1 MYTTKNSF
9 PEKSRLQIITI
20 LQQNLADAT
29 DLMIQAKQAHWNV
42 KGPSFIAL
50 HELFDKVSEDTEDYV
65 DLMAERIVQY
75 GGVAEGTVRV
85 AAKRSRLPEYPLAI
99 AQGREHVQALS
110 QALASF
116 GENVRNAIDQADE
129 LGDKDT
135 ADIFTEI
142 SRGVDKYLWFVEAH
156 NQADK

>member
-9 PEKSRLQIITI
+9 PEKSRQQIITI

-85 AAKRSRLPEYPLAI
+85 AAKRSRLPEYPLTI